1 MKLFFLFVFLICCD
15 VSVLFSQSNCD
26 EYKVIR
32 TDPSNPENT
41 EKSSKKN
48 GVDKN
53 STQPHNGAIFNWTAD
68 TENGPAF
75 PLNSSVL
82 INNQVLNSPFW
93 QYNIHQSMGIK

>member
-1 MKLFFLFVFLICCD
+1 MKLYLILVLCIFCD
-15 VSVLFSQSNCD
+15 TTVLFSQSDCD

-41 EKSSKKN
+41 EKPSKKN

-68 TENGPAF
+68 TEN
-75 PLNSSVL
+75 
-82 INNQVLNSPFW
+82 
-93 QYNIHQSMGIK
+93 